1 MKRFARP
8 VAVLAC
14 SAAMFSPMA
23 LTSSASATSSAVV
36 NLSAHSLT
44 TACKISAVDRAALLD
59 QLAQVRSQLRGTRP
73 SPADITALHAAV
85 AELRTAALDANMSA
99 AVRTAKLAQLVQLTA
114 ALKTATSVTD
124 RVAIRAQR
132 AAIRAE
138 LQAARLIPA
147 QRAAI
152 QAEASAL
159 RAALWGRPTAAQ
171 AKLLRA
177 EAVTLEA
184 QLHCRAALTS
194 APPVA
199 GS

>member
-8 VAVLAC
+8 VALLAC

-23 LTSSASATSSAVV
+23 LASSASATSSAVV
-36 NLSAHSLT
+36 NPSAHSLT
-44 TACKISAVDRAALLD
+44 TPCKISAVDRAALLD
-59 QLAQVRSQLRGTRP
+59 QLAQVRAQLRGTRP

-85 AELRTAALDANMSA
+85 AELRTAALDVNMSA

-138 LQAARLIPA
+138 LQAARLTPA

>member
-1 MKRFARP
+1 
-8 VAVLAC
+8 
-14 SAAMFSPMA
+14 
-23 LTSSASATSSAVV
+23 
-36 NLSAHSLT
+36 
-44 TACKISAVDRAALLD
+44 
-59 QLAQVRSQLRGTRP
+59 
-73 SPADITALHAAV
+73 
-85 AELRTAALDANMSA
+85 MSA

-114 ALKTATSVTD
+114 ALKAATSVTD

-138 LQAARLIPA
+138 LQAARLTPA

-159 RAALWGRPTAAQ
+159 RAALWGRPTAVQ

-177 EAVTLEA
+177 EAATLEA
-184 QLHCRAALTS
+184 RLHCRDALTS